1 MKKENLGS
9 VKALKKQLGAAVA
22 MVCVA
27 AVALGS
33 STYAWFV
40 SNNSVKATTTN
51 ISAQS
56 NSAYLVIDNAT
67 AKKTSTTST
76 SSTTGSET
84 TTVEALYPAQWANN
98 FDANKTTT
106 GNKIYQFESAY
117 ASVKD
122 KSNEKSGSR
131 FAVGDPT
138 TAETAKYTYSNTFY
152 IGTGTYD
159 GIFDNLHVTDLTVN
173 LGNKQGLKE
182 AIRVLVKCGNNWEVW
197 KPATEAHEAIVGKD
211 AYETTDGSTY
221 TAKSDSVATGTIDKA
236 AYDALPDTSS
246 AAVSKAAAVQVA
258 NSATTGN
265 FKLNSTD
272 IKANADATVQVYIYY
287 DGADQ
292 AVYTTNLDNLKDIGV
307 TVTFEATPTEYGKNA
322 SAGN

>member
-1 MKKENLGS
+1 MNETKNS
-9 VKALKKQLGAAVA
+9 VKALKKQMAAAIA
-22 MVCVA
+22 MVTVA

-56 NSAYLVIDNAT
+56 NSAYLVIDN
-67 AKKTSTTST
+67 KKTGKTTTDST
-76 SSTTGSET
+76 SATTGSET
-84 TTVEALYPAQWANN
+84 TNTTALYPAQWANN
-98 FDANKTTT
+98 FDTNKTTT

-122 KSNEKSGSR
+122 KANEKADSR
-131 FAVGDPT
+131 FAVGNPT
-138 TAETAKYTYSNTFY
+138 TAEKAKYTYSNTFY

-173 LGNKQGLKE
+173 LGNKNALKE
-182 AIRVLVKCGNNWEVW
+182 AIRVLVKCGDNWEVW
-197 KPATEAHEAIVGKD
+197 KPATEAHAAVPGKD
-211 AYETTDGSTY
+211 AYETTDGNTY
-221 TAKSDSVATGTIDKA
+221 TAKSGSVATGSINKE
-236 AYDALPDTSS
+236 AYDKLPDISS
-246 AAVSKAAAVQVA
+246 PAVTESTKAVQVSK
-258 NSATTGN
+258 SATDN
-265 FKLNSTD
+265 FKLNSTE
-272 IKANADATVQVYIYY
+272 IKANADATVQVYIFY

-307 TVTFEATPTEYGKNA
+307 TVTFEATPTEYGKTQ
-322 SAGN
+322 S

>member
-1 MKKENLGS
+1 MTETKS
-9 VKALKKQLGAAVA
+9 VKTLKKQLGAAIA
-22 MVCVA
+22 MVLVA

-56 NSAYLVIDNAT
+56 NSAYLVIDN
-67 AKKTSTTST
+67 KTTGKTTTSST
-76 SSTTGSET
+76 SSTTGTET
-84 TTVEALYPAQWANN
+84 TDATALYPAQWANN
-98 FDANKTTT
+98 FDQNKTTT

-122 KSNEKSGSR
+122 KANEKSGSR
-131 FAVGDPT
+131 FAVGDPA
-138 TAETAKYTYSNTFY
+138 TAENAKYTYSNTFY

-159 GIFDNLHVTDLTVN
+159 GIFDNLHVTDLTVK
-173 LGNKQGLKE
+173 LGNKEGLKE

-197 KPATEAHEAIVGKD
+197 KPATKAHDAVAGKD
-211 AYETTDGSTY
+211 AYETTDGATY
-221 TAKSDSVATGTIDKA
+221 TAKTGSVATGSINKE
-236 AYDALPDTSS
+236 AYDKLPDLSS
-246 AAVSKAAAVQVA
+246 PAVTESTAAVQVSKSA
-258 NSATTGN
+258 NDN
-265 FKLNSTD
+265 FKLNSD
-272 IKANADATVQVYIYY
+272 VIKAKNDATVQVYIFY

-307 TVTFEATPTEYGKNA
+307 TVTFEATPTEYGKTQ
-322 SAGN
+322 S

>member
-1 MKKENLGS
+1 MNETKNNS
-9 VKALKKQLGAAVA
+9 VKALKKQMAAAVA

-56 NSAYLVIDNAT
+56 NSAYLVIDNKT
-67 AKKTSTTST
+67 AGKTTTSST
-76 SSTTGSET
+76 SSTTGTET
-84 TTVEALYPAQWANN
+84 TDAIALYPAQWANN
-98 FDANKTTT
+98 FDTNKATT

-122 KSNEKSGSR
+122 KANEKSGSR

-159 GIFDNLHVTDLTVN
+159 GIFDDLHVTDLTVN
-173 LGNKQGLKE
+173 LGNKVGLKE
-182 AIRVLVKCGNNWEVW
+182 AIRVLVKCGDNWEVW
-197 KPATEAHEAIVGKD
+197 KPATEAHAAVAGKD
-211 AYETTDGSTY
+211 AYETTDGTTY
-221 TAKSDSVATGTIDKA
+221 TAKTGSVATGSINKE
-236 AYDALPDTSS
+236 AYDKLPDLSS
-246 AAVSKAAAVQVA
+246 PAVTESTAAVQVSKSA
-258 NSATTGN
+258 NDN
-265 FKLNSTD
+265 FKLNSAT
-272 IKANADATVQVYIYY
+272 IKANADATVQVYIFY

-307 TVTFEATPTEYGKNA
+307 TVTFEATPTEYGKTQ
-322 SAGN
+322 S

>member
-1 MKKENLGS
+1 MTETKS
-9 VKALKKQLGAAVA
+9 VKTLKKQLGAAIA

-33 STYAWFV
+33 STYALFV

-56 NSAYLVIDNAT
+56 NSAYLVIDN
-67 AKKTSTTST
+67 KTTGKTTTNST
-76 SSTTGSET
+76 SSTTGTET
-84 TTVEALYPAQWANN
+84 TDTTALYPAQWANN
-98 FDANKTTT
+98 FDQNKTTT

-122 KSNEKSGSR
+122 KANEKSGSR

-138 TAETAKYTYSNTFY
+138 AAETAKYTYSNTFY

-159 GIFDNLHVTDLTVN
+159 GIFDDLHVTDLTVN
-173 LGNKQGLKE
+173 LGAKEGLKE
-182 AIRVLVKCGNNWEVW
+182 AIRVLVKCGDNWEVW
-197 KPATEAHEAIVGKD
+197 KPATEAHDAVLGKD
-211 AYETTDGSTY
+211 AYQAKTGDANTYELKTNNATTIT
-221 TAKSDSVATGTIDKA
+221 KA
-236 AYDALPDTSS
+236 QYDVLPDTSS
-246 AAVSKAAAVQVA
+246 EAVSASTKAVQVA
-258 NSATTGN
+258 KSADNN
-265 FKLNSTD
+265 FKLN
-272 IKANADATVQVYIYY
+272 ANKIQANSDATVQVYIFY

-307 TVTFEATPTEYGKNA
+307 TVTFEATPTEYGKTQ
-322 SAGN
+322 S